1 MDKIIYSLVYNR
13 KKSLN
18 KKGMALV
25 QVEAYLNRKKKYFS
39 TKVYLSPDQWD
50 FKKRMVKNHPNAD
63 AINHM
68 LYEFMA
74 EIEKKELGLWQQG
87 KQISLDSLKNS
98 MENQDDSTSFIAF
111 FRNEIAKSSLKE
123 STKRNH
129 LSTLELLRSYKK
141 DVSFSEL
148 TFEFIS
154 SFDHYLQQKGYHT
167 NTIAKHM
174 KHLKRHINV
183 AINKEYMEIQKYA
196 FRKYKIKSVENNH
209 THLSPEELGKI
220 ESLELGGRFT
230 KLEKTKDAFLFCCYA
245 GLRYSDFTNL
255 SPENI
260 VKMHQET
267 WLIYKSVKTNTEVRL
282 PLYLLF
288 EGKGIEVLN
297 KYQDDLADFFKLRDN
312 SNVNKELLIIAKLSG
327 LNKRISFHDLA
338 DFFKLRDNSNVNKE
352 LLIIA
357 KLSGLNKRIS
367 FHTARHTNATLLIY
381 SGVNI
386 TTVQKL
392 LGHKSVKTTQVY
404 TNIMDIT
411 IVRDLEKSKNNRKS
425 YWDIKV

>member
-167 NTIAKHM
+167 NTTAKHM

-327 LNKRISFHDLA
+327 LNKRISFH
-338 DFFKLRDNSNVNKE
+338 
-352 LLIIA
+352 
-357 KLSGLNKRIS
+357 
-367 FHTARHTNATLLIY
+367 TARHTNATLLIY

-411 IVRDLEKSKNNRKS
+411 IVRDLEKSKNNRKVS
-425 YWDIKV
+425 YM

>member
-174 KHLKRHINV
+174 KYLKRHINV

-327 LNKRISFHDLA
+327 LNKRISFH
-338 DFFKLRDNSNVNKE
+338 
-352 LLIIA
+352 
-357 KLSGLNKRIS
+357 
-367 FHTARHTNATLLIY
+367 TARHTNATLLIY

-411 IVRDLEKSKNNRKS
+411 IVRDLEKSKNNRKVS
-425 YWDIKV
+425 YM